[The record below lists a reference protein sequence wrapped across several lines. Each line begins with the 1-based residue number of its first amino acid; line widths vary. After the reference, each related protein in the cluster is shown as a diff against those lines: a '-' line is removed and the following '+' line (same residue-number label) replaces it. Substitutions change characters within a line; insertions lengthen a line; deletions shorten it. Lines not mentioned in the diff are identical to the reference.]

1 MNKLLPMLF
10 LMLGMQMAFAQQ
22 GLISGTV
29 SQVDGSPIE
38 LVNVVLKEIEIGAI
52 TDANGKYTISNVPAG
67 RYTLISSFVG
77 YQSTQ
82 RKIQIREHEN
92 LNISF
97 ILEDN
102 TLQLDEITVSYT
114 VENKYY
120 RDSSFIVAKLPL
132 KDYENPQVYHSIPKT
147 ILKEQVVTNMNDAL
161 KNATGVT
168 RLWESTG
175 RGGDGAE
182 FYSMRGFSVQ
192 PTLVN
197 GMPAINNR
205 GLDPANVESID
216 IIKGPSGTLFGSP
229 VISYGGLINITTK
242 QPYESFG
249 GSVNYIT
256 GSNGLNRIATDVN
269 AKISDQSFVRLN
281 MAYNKQNSFQ
291 DAGFSE
297 SLFIAP
303 SFKFQP
309 SKKLTFLVNSEFM
322 SSESANNPMIFLNR
336 NAELSYDNIDVFSDA
351 YSRSFN
357 SNELTINNPSFG
369 LQAQALYE
377 ISEQWTSQTVVSRS
391 NTRANGFY
399 HYLWD
404 VTDGANFARYISKIN
419 SETNTTDI
427 QQNFIGIFELGGL
440 KNNIVI
446 GLDYFRSNLTDNSS
460 DYVQNGT
467 VNIQTQEDTGIL
479 TQAGTNALIA
489 ESYNGISTATNE
501 VMSAYI
507 SDMIHLTPALSAMA
521 SVRLDRFAGKP
532 SIYAATEIDD
542 QYAVS
547 PKFGLVYQVLKKRL
561 SVFGNYMNG
570 FVNIAPQQV
579 ANVDGSN
586 PRLQS
591 FEPEYANQYEGGVK
605 SNFLNNKLS
614 ATASYYHILVSN
626 RLMTDPANINNAIQG
641 GAVVSQGYELS
652 LTANP
657 ITGFNLIAGYSFN
670 DSEVTQDYE
679 ASGYLGL
686 RPEEAG
692 PAQLVNFWGS
702 YTLHEGKLKGLG
714 VGLGGNSASAFNT
727 INRANTGTLALPAYQ
742 VFDAALSYNALQ
754 YDIIF
759 KVNNFTNE
767 RYFSGWSTVTP
778 QNLRNVSLSL
788 NFKL

>member
-1 MNKLLPMLF
+1 MNRFLLPIF
-10 LMLGMQMAFAQQ
+10 LLIGLQSAFAQQ
-22 GLISGTV
+22 STISGTV
-29 SQVDGSPIE
+29 TNPDGSPIE
-38 LVNVVLKEIEIGAI
+38 FVNVVLKEINSGAVTDQNGNYSI
-52 TDANGKYTISNVPAG
+52 TTFTPG

-77 YQSTQ
+77 YQSAE
-82 RKIQIREHEN
+82 RKINIQENEHLKIN
-92 LNISF
+92 F
-97 ILEDN
+97 
-102 TLQLDEITVSYT
+102 TLKDDALQMDEITVTYT
-114 VENKYY
+114 QKNKFH
-120 RDSSFIVAKLPL
+120 RDSSFIVSKLPL
-132 KDYENPQVYHSIPKT
+132 KDIENPQVYNSIPKT

-197 GMPAINNR
+197 GMPAINNA

-249 GSVNYIT
+249 GSINYIT

-269 AKISDQSFVRLN
+269 TKISEQAFARVN

-297 SLFIAP
+297 SFFIAP

-309 SKKLTFLVNSEFM
+309 SEKLTFLLNTEFLQ
-322 SSESANNPMIFLNR
+322 SESANNPMLFLNR
-336 NAELSYDNIDVFSDA
+336 GAELSYDNINVFQDA

-357 SNELTINNPSFG
+357 SNDLTIRNPSFG

-377 ISEQWTSQTVVSRS
+377 ISDNWTSQTVVSRS
-391 NTRANGFY
+391 NTKAKGFY

-404 VTDGANFARYISKIN
+404 LTDGESFARYISKRN

-427 QQNFIGIFELGGL
+427 QQNFLGDFKIGGL
-440 KNNIVI
+440 RNRIVI
-446 GLDYFRSNLTDNSS
+446 GLDYFNSELTDNSS
-460 DYVQNGT
+460 AYVQNGT
-467 VNIQTQEDTGIL
+467 INIQTQEDTGIL
-479 TQAGTNALIA
+479 TQAGTDALLE
-489 ESYNGISTATNE
+489 ESYSGINSASNE

-507 SDMIHLTPALSAMA
+507 SNVINITPALSAMA
-521 SVRLDRFAGKP
+521 SVRLDRFGGKP
-532 SIYAATEIDD
+532 SIYSGEEIEQ

-547 PKFGLVYQVLKKRL
+547 PKFGIVYQVLQDKL

-570 FVNIAPQQV
+570 FSNVAPQQV
-579 ANVDGSN
+579 ANADGSN
-586 PRLQS
+586 PRLKT
-591 FEPEYANQYEGGVK
+591 FDPENANQYEGGIK
-605 SNFLNNKLS
+605 SNFFNNRVS
-614 ATASYYHILVSN
+614 ATASYYHITVAN
-626 RLMTDPANINNAIQG
+626 RLMTDPENINNSIQG
-641 GAVVSQGYELS
+641 GEVVSKGYELS

-657 ITGFNLIAGYSFN
+657 VNGLNLIAGYSN
-670 DSEVTQDYE
+670 NESEVTKDYE

-692 PAQLVNFWGS
+692 PAELINFWAS
-702 YTLHEGKLKGLG
+702 YSIPNGDFKGLG
-714 VGLGGNSASAFNT
+714 LGFGGNIASEYKT
-727 INRANTGTLALPAYQ
+727 LNRAGTGTFTLPAYQ
-742 VFDAALSYNALQ
+742 IFNASLSYSTFQ
-754 YDIIF
+754 YDVIL
-759 KVNNFTNE
+759 KVNNIMDE
-767 RYFSGWSTVTP
+767 QYFSGWSTVTP
-778 QNLRNVSLSL
+778 QNLRNYSLSL
-788 NFKL
+788 NFKF

>member
-1 MNKLLPMLF
+1 MNRFLLPIF
-10 LMLGMQMAFAQQ
+10 LLIGLQSAFAQQ
-22 GLISGTV
+22 STISGTV
-29 SQVDGSPIE
+29 TNPDGSPIE
-38 LVNVVLKEIEIGAI
+38 FVNVVLKEINSGAVTDQNGNYSI
-52 TDANGKYTISNVPAG
+52 TTFTPG

-77 YQSTQ
+77 YQSAE
-82 RKIQIREHEN
+82 RKINIQENEHLKIN
-92 LNISF
+92 F
-97 ILEDN
+97 
-102 TLQLDEITVSYT
+102 TLKDDALQMDEITVTYT
-114 VENKYY
+114 QKNKFH
-120 RDSSFIVAKLPL
+120 RDSSFIVSKLPL
-132 KDYENPQVYHSIPKT
+132 KDIENPQVYNSIPKT

-197 GMPAINNR
+197 GMPAINNA

-249 GSVNYIT
+249 GSINYIT

-269 AKISDQSFVRLN
+269 TKISEQAFARVN

-297 SLFIAP
+297 SFFIAP

-309 SKKLTFLVNSEFM
+309 SEKLTFLLNTEFLQ
-322 SSESANNPMIFLNR
+322 SESANNPMLFLNR
-336 NAELSYDNIDVFSDA
+336 GAELSYDNINVFQDA

-357 SNELTINNPSFG
+357 SNDLTIRNPSFG

-377 ISEQWTSQTVVSRS
+377 ISDNWTSQTVVSRS
-391 NTRANGFY
+391 NTKAKGFY

-404 VTDGANFARYISKIN
+404 LTDGESFARYISKRN

-427 QQNFIGIFELGGL
+427 QQNFLGDFKIGGL
-440 KNNIVI
+440 RNRIVI
-446 GLDYFRSNLTDNSS
+446 GLDYFNSELTDNSS
-460 DYVQNGT
+460 AYVQNGT
-467 VNIQTQEDTGIL
+467 INIQTQEDTGIL
-479 TQAGTNALIA
+479 TQAGTDALLE
-489 ESYNGISTATNE
+489 ESYSGINSASNE

-507 SDMIHLTPALSAMA
+507 SNVINITPALSAMA
-521 SVRLDRFAGKP
+521 SVRLDRFGGKP
-532 SIYAATEIDD
+532 SIYSGEEIEQ

-547 PKFGLVYQVLKKRL
+547 PKFGIVYQVLQDKL

-570 FVNIAPQQV
+570 FSNVAPQQV
-579 ANVDGSN
+579 ANADGSN
-586 PRLQS
+586 PRLKT
-591 FEPEYANQYEGGVK
+591 FDPENANQYEGGIK
-605 SNFLNNKLS
+605 SNFFNNRVS
-614 ATASYYHILVSN
+614 ATASYYHITVAN
-626 RLMTDPANINNAIQG
+626 RLMTDPENINNSIQG
-641 GAVVSQGYELS
+641 GEVVSKGYELS

-657 ITGFNLIAGYSFN
+657 VNGLNLIAGYSN
-670 DSEVTQDYE
+670 NESEVTKDYE

-692 PAQLVNFWGS
+692 PAELINFWAS
-702 YTLHEGKLKGLG
+702 YSIPDGDFKGLG
-714 VGLGGNSASAFNT
+714 LGFGGNIASEYKT
-727 INRANTGTLALPAYQ
+727 LNRAGTGTFTLPAYQ
-742 VFDAALSYNALQ
+742 IFNASLSYSTFQ
-754 YDIIF
+754 YDVIL
-759 KVNNFTNE
+759 KVNNIMDE
-767 RYFSGWSTVTP
+767 QYFSGWSTVTP
-778 QNLRNVSLSL
+778 QNLRNYSLSL
-788 NFKL
+788 NFKF